1 MNTEVVI
8 DKRIPDKWRDY
19 KPCGVPIEGEK
30 IIAFKTPL
38 SHQYDNESDQDN
50 GIKTYERFT
59 PMDLVNHLSQKHIK
73 LGMVVDFT
81 NTYRYYNS
89 KELFDHGI
97 LYRKIKCVGKEI
109 PDENVV
115 ERYLIECRGYT
126 HEDAIKAFNKAR
138 GHDMERENYL
148 EDLRKK
154 NTKFDFPSYVCIG
167 DNRKRDEIPFD
178 RPRHLHTKSR
188 YSTKHD
194 AFEEDKANWRSN
206 YIRGNTNGGDFRSRY
221 HDQHV
226 NRYQPP
232 TSNPAQRRHYSERR
246 FRNERH
252 GEDNRDN
259 YNRHDNYDRTYHNP
273 ERDHRNYS
281 ERNYNNYGDGY
292 YYSNNFRGYDRGHYD
307 YQNYASS
314 SRSGRNREDSSRRD
328 HVMRTTFVRNRPKP
342 YTQHRGKRT

>member
-1 MNTEVVI
+1 MFRFSLHLPGFVYLESLLSLNSLRFCRKMNTEVVI

-115 ERYLIECRGYT
+115 ERFKTDVCTFLNKKSNSDSVVGVHCTHGLNRSGYVVCRYLIECRGYT
-126 HEDAIKAFNKAR
+126 PEDAIKEYGANTFYPEVDYDSDSKMR
-138 GHDMERENYL
+138 IFD
-148 EDLRKK
+148 DLMKYTMQQ
-154 NTKFDFPSYVCIG
+154 NDYNSGTQ
-167 DNRKRDEIPFD
+167 
-178 RPRHLHTKSR
+178 L
-188 YSTKHD
+188 
-194 AFEEDKANWRSN
+194 
-206 YIRGNTNGGDFRSRY
+206 
-221 HDQHV
+221 
-226 NRYQPP
+226 
-232 TSNPAQRRHYSERR
+232 NP
-246 FRNERH
+246 
-252 GEDNRDN
+252 
-259 YNRHDNYDRTYHNP
+259 
-273 ERDHRNYS
+273 
-281 ERNYNNYGDGY
+281 
-292 YYSNNFRGYDRGHYD
+292 NNFNALFGVIYFDLTAQPEKVTKD
-307 YQNYASS
+307 
-314 SRSGRNREDSSRRD
+314 
-328 HVMRTTFVRNRPKP
+328 PK
-342 YTQHRGKRT
+342 KLI